1 MKNIEVNDLK
11 LLEIL
16 NRIPFFKRFSPGE
29 RASFLASA
37 VHFLKCPAG
46 RHIIR
51 KGEHETSFYII
62 LAGEA
67 SVFVKKELHPV
78 GVLKPGYF
86 IGEGAFINNNPRS
99 ASVIANTPMVLI
111 RLDQES
117 LLRFPS
123 SIREKIKDQIIE
135 GMANRISDMNSK
147 YLNVDSRK
155 SLQV

>member
-16 NRIPFFKRFSPGE
+16 NRIPFFKKFSPSE
-29 RASFLASA
+29 RSSFLASA
-37 VHFLKCPAG
+37 IQFLKCPAG

-51 KGEHETSFYII
+51 KGEHETNFYII

-67 SVFVKKELHPV
+67 SVVVNKDLPPV
-78 GVLKPGYF
+78 GRLKPGYF

-99 ASVIANTPMVLI
+99 ASVIADTAMVLI
-111 RLDQES
+111 RLNQDS

-135 GMANRISDMNSK
+135 GMANRISDMNTK
-147 YLNVDSRK
+147 FLNVNNH
-155 SLQV
+155 

>member
-1 MKNIEVNDLK
+1 MKPIEVNDLK

-16 NRIPFFKRFSPGE
+16 NRVPFFKKFSPSE

-37 VHFLKCPAG
+37 IQFLKCPAG
-46 RHIIR
+46 RYIIR
-51 KGEHETSFYII
+51 KGERETSFYII

-67 SVFVKKELHPV
+67 SVVAQKDLPPV

-99 ASVIANTPMVLI
+99 ASVVAETPMVLI

-135 GMANRISDMNSK
+135 GMANRIADMNAK
-147 YLNVDSRK
+147 YLSVDSR
-155 SLQV
+155 